1 MYCCVSLYWV
11 LHSLPCL
18 SMLGPVKQAALKILS
33 RKRCNRQQFGQDGIA
48 AVLEH
53 LAATSLT
60 KRAAAEAANVILN
73 VCYEKSNVELVLE
86 LGGIQKL
93 VKLLA
98 DRDPHVQANAAGAIQ
113 SICFQDSGR
122 HGVREA
128 GAVTLLVQLLDSP
141 QSKVQARAV
150 GALHNL
156 SSDSNSIRLIRRGG
170 GIPKLVHLLRSH
182 SWAVCGSAAGAL
194 QNVSREV
201 ASRMVVRELDTVCP
215 LAELLAAPDLQAQV
229 CAAGALLN
237 ILGPELEHSK
247 YGVAQR
253 HGLAALMAQALAL
266 AMVSGCLTPVGLRHL
281 EQSLPVG

>member
-1 MYCCVSLYWV
+1 MHGF
-11 LHSLPCL
+11 LHPQPCFSMAL
-18 SMLGPVKQAALKILS
+18 SSRQYAWSAVVASNPSGLLQALKILS

-98 DRDPHVQANAAGAIQ
+98 DRDPDVQANAAGAIQ
-113 SICFQDSGR
+113 SICFQVRLVCKLPCMHVLVLQAYILRTLLRQSVAGTHSRVCTCCTPEKLCCICWQESGR

-128 GAVTLLVQLLDSP
+128 GAVTPLVQLLDSP
-141 QSKVQARAV
+141 QCKVQARAV

-170 GIPKLVHLLRSH
+170 GIPKLVHLLRWGRLVLDLCPVRTATH
-182 SWAVCGSAAGAL
+182 TCTALSAGMDRGRIAGL
-194 QNVSREV
+194 S
-201 ASRMVVRELDTVCP
+201 CP
-215 LAELLAAPDLQAQV
+215 QTTCWP
-229 CAAGALLN
+229 
-237 ILGPELEHSK
+237 
-247 YGVAQR
+247 Y
-253 HGLAALMAQALAL
+253 
-266 AMVSGCLTPVGLRHL
+266 
-281 EQSLPVG
+281 